1 MVKLGCKPGYCEA
14 KASIILTDII
24 LLMCNKYG
32 IRWKVIKLLICIFQ
46 MIQKQSFTLEKEAIA
61 LLAVRPFPSQVQVV
75 FILWLSANPFIEE
88 FAFHFKLFL
97 LSI

>member
-1 MVKLGCKPGYCEA
+1 
-14 KASIILTDII
+14 
-24 LLMCNKYG
+24 
-32 IRWKVIKLLICIFQ
+32 

-61 LLAVRPFPSQVQVV
+61 PLAVRPFPSQIQVI